1 MERADV
7 DDAPNEKDE
16 EWLQGLRMSREV
28 VIVLFSFQRKELWGC
43 SYFEWKEPLD
53 QEKLK
58 MRREQVY
65 VMK

>member
-7 DDAPNEKDE
+7 GDAPNEKDE
-16 EWLQGLRMSREV
+16 EWLQGLKTFREV

-43 SYFEWKEPLD
+43 SYFECREPVG